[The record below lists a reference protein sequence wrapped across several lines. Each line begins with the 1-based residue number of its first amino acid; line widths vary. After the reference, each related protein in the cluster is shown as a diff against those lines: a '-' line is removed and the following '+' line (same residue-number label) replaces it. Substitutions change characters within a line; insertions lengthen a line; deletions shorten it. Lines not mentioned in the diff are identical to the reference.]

1 MTSTASASTPPISL
15 AICAS
20 RSRPISEEIYV
31 SGPAVMS
38 RMVFIVSMTFWSFS
52 SPSKDTVSSA
62 AELTKCAVESSKVT
76 PVTCGSSAISS
87 ATAFARS

>member
-1 MTSTASASTPPISL
+1 MVVRLEEDISTMDFASASMS
-15 AICAS
+15 AS
-20 RSRPISEEIYV
+20 YSVGNRSV
-31 SGPAVMS
+31 
-38 RMVFIVSMTFWSFS
+38 S

>member
-1 MTSTASASTPPISL
+1 
-15 AICAS
+15 
-20 RSRPISEEIYV
+20 
-31 SGPAVMS
+31 
-38 RMVFIVSMTFWSFS
+38 MVFIVSMMSWSFS